1 MSGYMKVPT
10 NNPDTKYTHDD
21 SDVDISREISDQED
35 CASFADNE
43 DNQESPLIG
52 KILIFYNGE
61 CSKKGPHI
69 RFSYPSFSD

>member
-10 NNPDTKYTHDD
+10 DNPDTKYNHDD
-21 SDVDISREISDQED
+21 SDVEISREISDQED

-52 KILIFYNGE
+52 K
-61 CSKKGPHI
+61 
-69 RFSYPSFSD
+69 R